1 MFHPTKLKTKI
12 ISSGIF
18 LPPQI
23 VSSDELFEE
32 FDSEKNYGIPTDWM
46 SNKMGIKER
55 RMSGSSVKPSE
66 LAIPAA
72 KMAVENLKD
81 LAVDDIDLIIFCGI
95 ERDQPEPATAHTIKR
110 ALGINALY
118 VFDVS
123 NACFGFVDAL
133 QIADSYISNQIARAA
148 LIVTGEIP
156 TRVLRAAIDMLK
168 EGVDIKTARNIVG
181 ALSVGDAG
189 GAIIVGSSED
199 SEGPGF
205 ELFNSRIYSEM
216 LEKCIYKTTEKGKIR
231 GQMVMGHIANAV
243 INGHNNL
250 IDDTLAKLGWKEFD
264 WLISHQ
270 IGQRPFDRLG
280 ELNGIEPSTMIKTL
294 DKLGNITSASFP
306 VNFHKLL
313 TDGIAKAGDRIGGC
327 FAGSGLVV
335 GQFGYR
341 F

>member
-1 MFHPTKLKTKI
+1 MYHPTKLKTKI
-12 ISSGIF
+12 FSSGIF
-18 LPPQI
+18 LPSQI

-55 RMSGSSVKPSE
+55 RMSESSVKPSE

-110 ALGINALY
+110 ALDINAPY

-199 SEGPGF
+199 SDGPGF

-313 TDGIAKAGDRIGGC
+313 TDGIAKAGDKIGGC